1 MSGASGA
8 ASGGS
13 VASEETD
20 VPGLEEASGAPG
32 VPGAAAAA
40 AAAAAPAPAAA
51 AAPAPA
57 VAAAPTTAEA
67 PSGPRR
73 RLPIFA
79 LFAAQFFSLA
89 GNAIALIAIPIIALQ
104 QTGSPLAAGVAGV
117 FATVP
122 LVIGGAL
129 GGVLVDRFGYRLSSI
144 VADIASGL
152 TVIAIPILAA
162 TTGLHFGVLLAL
174 VFLGGLLDPPGDTA
188 KTVLV
193 PDLAGLARMPLARA
207 AGVQS
212 TVQRTA
218 SMIGAGIAGVAV
230 ALVGPMPALVFDAVG
245 FLVSAVL
252 VFLFVPRAAV
262 LAHAAKPGEPA
273 EPAEPAEATGG
284 FVAGIRFMVR
294 SPLLLAVVLLVTLT
308 NSIDAAGVTVLK
320 PVYASEVLG
329 EPGLFGGM
337 VACFAAGALTGSAV
351 FGWVGH
357 RRSGRGLFAACFML
371 AGAPPYL
378 AMAAGVP
385 LPVLLVVLLCSGL
398 AAGMLNPMIA
408 TAMYQ
413 EVPDGMR
420 ARVFGAMT
428 AGVAASMPL
437 GALLGGFAVEQVGL
451 TATLVGAACLY
462 LVLGA
467 SPLFIRAFAGL
478 AAAAAAGGTAGTDA
492 HDGAPDDA
500 ARRGA
505 DAERSRSADSDPLE
519 AAERDHSR

>member
-1 MSGASGA
+1 MSADGRGVREADA
-8 ASGGS
+8 AAP
-13 VASEETD
+13 V
-20 VPGLEEASGAPG
+20 APG
-32 VPGAAAAA
+32 VL
-40 AAAAAPAPAAA
+40 
-51 AAPAPA
+51 A
-57 VAAAPTTAEA
+57 VAAMPGTVAAADELDAGSADASAADASAADASAADADTASDQPVTDA
-67 PSGPRR
+67 ARR
-73 RLPIFA
+73 RLPILA

-144 VADIASGL
+144 VADVASGL
-152 TVIAIPILAA
+152 TVVAIPILAA

-193 PDLAGLARMPLARA
+193 PDLAALARMPLARA

-230 ALVGPMPALVFDAVG
+230 ALVGPMPALVFDAAG

-252 VFLFVPRAAV
+252 VLAFIPRAA
-262 LAHAAKPGEPA
+262 AAS
-273 EPAEPAEATGG
+273 AEARAVEDAAAEADADASADGTAGTGAKDG
-284 FVAGIRFMVR
+284 FVAGIRFLVR

-308 NSIDAAGVTVLK
+308 NAIDAAGITVLK
-320 PVYASEVLG
+320 PVYATEVLG
-329 EPGLFGGM
+329 EPGLLGAM

-351 FGWVGH
+351 FGWIGH

-437 GALLGGFAVEQVGL
+437 GALVGGFAVEHVGL
-451 TATLVGAACLY
+451 TPTLIGAGCLY
-462 LVLGA
+462 LVLGS
-467 SPLFIRAFAGL
+467 SPLFIRAFGGL
-478 AAAAAAGGTAGTDA
+478 AAGAAASAAAGQRT
-492 HDGAPDDA
+492 
-500 ARRGA
+500 
-505 DAERSRSADSDPLE
+505 
-519 AAERDHSR
+519 